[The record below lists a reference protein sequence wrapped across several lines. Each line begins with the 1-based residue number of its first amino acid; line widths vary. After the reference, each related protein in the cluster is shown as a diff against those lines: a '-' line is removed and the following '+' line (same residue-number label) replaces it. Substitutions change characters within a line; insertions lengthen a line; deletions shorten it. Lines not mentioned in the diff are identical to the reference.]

1 MIKEIFP
8 DIIIS
13 YPSISIIGSSV
24 SEDPKDFYYPF
35 ILQLE
40 EIAKNW
46 NTLTVNFKFD
56 YYNTVSYMY
65 LTRIMKILDD
75 MAKHKEVLINWY
87 YLEKDEKLM
96 EIGEDL
102 KETYKFNIK
111 LIKR

>member
-13 YPSISIIGSSV
+13 YPSISIVGSSV

-46 NTLTVNFKFD
+46 NEIIFNFKYD
-56 YYNTVSYMY
+56 YYNTASYMY
-65 LTRIMKILDD
+65 LTRIMKIL
-75 MAKHKEVLINWY
+75 AETSKIKEVKINWY
-87 YLEKDEKLM
+87 YLANDENLL

-102 KETYKFNIK
+102 AEFYKVPIK